1 VVPECRRCVAPEN
14 GRDPQQR
21 KYVSPGVGNT
31 AVFDRGAGRSR
42 PTENGVLNRLMLDI
56 VRYTD
61 LLAVSWLISHRR
73 SRAVV
78 APEQSGSG
86 QFNDSILQGRFV
98 KCSLL
103 LHGDAFSTQF
113 VIAWIATWPLNSF
126 SGQLGI
132 PTAFRVAMRFVFW
145 SCKC

>member
-1 VVPECRRCVAPEN
+1 
-14 GRDPQQR
+14 
-21 KYVSPGVGNT
+21 
-31 AVFDRGAGRSR
+31 
-42 PTENGVLNRLMLDI
+42 MLDI